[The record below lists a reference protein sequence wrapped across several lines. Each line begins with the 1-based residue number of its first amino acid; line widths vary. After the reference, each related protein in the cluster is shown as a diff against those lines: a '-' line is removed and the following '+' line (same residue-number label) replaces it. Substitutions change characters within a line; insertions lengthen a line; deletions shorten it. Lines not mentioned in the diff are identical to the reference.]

1 MAAIERKGNNKCW
14 RECGEIRVLV
24 YYSWE
29 CNMVH
34 TATMESIMVVPQKKK
49 KTNKQLLYDPAI
61 PFLAI
66 YPKEL
71 KGESQGGSV
80 HPFTQQHYSQHTKSR
95 NNPSVLRCIN
105 G

>member
-1 MAAIERKGNNKCW
+1 MAAIERKGNNKHW
-14 RECGEIRVLV
+14 RECGEIGALV
-24 YYSWE
+24 YYLWE

-34 TATMESIMVVPQKKK
+34 TATMESIMVVPQK
-49 KTNKQLLYDPAI
+49 NLKQLLYDPAI

-80 HPFTQQHYSQHTKSR
+80 HPCSQQHYLQHTKSG
-95 NNPSVLRCIN
+95 NNPSVLQCIN